1 MTIFA
6 LFSATTSPQRCS
18 EGGTLRAQTVRQL
31 QWLRRAPLFSCC
43 LAALLSLSGCCRQS
57 TPASHPQP
65 AQSGGQFLSPT
76 QAAQLAAKLANDEC
90 QRIYGKRPFT
100 ADQRPAVWM
109 DNEYRWGGLD
119 VGGPGGFSALV
130 IFRGDGSHP
139 KVEVYFSTDSVKL

>member
-6 LFSATTSPQRCS
+6 LFSATTPPQRCS
-18 EGGTLRAQTVRQL
+18 EGGTYRAGTARPFP
-31 QWLRRAPLFSCC
+31 WLRRAFVYGC
-43 LAALLSLSGCCRQS
+43 LAVLLSLSGCCRQT
-57 TPASHPQP
+57 TPARPP
-65 AQSGGQFLSPT
+65 PVRSGGQVLSST

-90 QRIYGKRPFT
+90 ERIYGRRPFT
-100 ADQRPAVWM
+100 AEQRPAVWK
-109 DNEYRWGGLD
+109 DHDYRWGGLD